1 MFVFLLLF
9 RFIIGSDVSLLLL
22 WVSQAMSCFVVVVVA
37 VDVVVGGA
45 ESSVQMCHHRQICT
59 VGCCHTLVWVLRCW
73 SNWCRRV
80 VVVAVVPV
88 NLSWGISWWR
98 KANFICF
105 N

>member
-37 VDVVVGGA
+37 VDVVVGGV

-73 SNWCRRV
+73 SNRCSSCCCCCCGGAGELELGNQL
-80 VVVAVVPV
+80 VA
-88 NLSWGISWWR
+88 
-98 KANFICF
+98 
-105 N
+105 